1 MTGERMNPKEKF
13 ELFVHIKAIC
23 RDYEKQVSEARQIA
37 SCAAKIPAEQIP
49 TNPLVAAEVFVR
61 HMDGTSRPFA
71 WMYVKQKKGKEVKAK

>member
-1 MTGERMNPKEKF
+1 MR
-13 ELFVHIKAIC
+13 
-23 RDYEKQVSEARQIA
+23 S
-37 SCAAKIPAEQIP
+37 KIPAEQIP